1 MNYEIGSV
9 MTHEV
14 FNYSQ
19 NGHIAVLTI
28 NRPEARNAL
37 NPEVLVKLATAWKR
51 VRDDENIR
59 VAVICGTGP
68 AFCAGMD
75 LGRMIPLI
83 TGARPPEDEWDE
95 AVIADPSI
103 GHRALLRD
111 FDTEKPVIAAIN
123 GFAIAGGMELVM
135 GCDLRVAA
143 DTAKFGLQEVKWAI
157 FPGGGS
163 TVRLPRQVPYSRA
176 MEILLTGEQF
186 TAERML
192 DYGFLNY
199 VVPAQEVLDKAV
211 ELAEKIA
218 GNGPLAVTAVRRS
231 VREAI
236 GVPEARALE
245 RESEISATVYATDD
259 AREGPRAFMEKRKPV
274 FKGR

>member
-1 MNYEIGSV
+1 

-199 VVPAQEVLDKAV
+199 VVPGQEVLDKAV

-236 GVPEARALE
+236 GVPEAQALD
-245 RESEISATVYATDD
+245 RESVISATVYATED